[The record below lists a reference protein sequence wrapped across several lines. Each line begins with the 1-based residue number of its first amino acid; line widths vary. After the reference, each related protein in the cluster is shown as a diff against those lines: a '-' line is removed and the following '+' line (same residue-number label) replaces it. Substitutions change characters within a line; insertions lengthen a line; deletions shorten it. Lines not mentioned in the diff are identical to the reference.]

1 MDIEYLWIDSRTAD
15 HLLYTCNLYDPE
27 KDTNYTI
34 NLAGVR
40 ADRTHFRVVTSPMFD
55 DFIPRESYILKK
67 RYATSAAAQRAVE
80 RKIPPLVAVLLMQGA
95 VP

>member
-27 KDTNYTI
+27 KDTNFTI

-40 ADRTHFRVVTSPMFD
+40 ADGRHFRVVTGPLFD
-55 DFIPRESYILKK
+55 DLIPPGSYIRNK
-67 RYATSAAAQRAVE
+67 RYATLLTAQRAVE
-80 RKIPPLVAVLLMQGA
+80 RKIPPLVAVLLMQG
-95 VP
+95 VLP